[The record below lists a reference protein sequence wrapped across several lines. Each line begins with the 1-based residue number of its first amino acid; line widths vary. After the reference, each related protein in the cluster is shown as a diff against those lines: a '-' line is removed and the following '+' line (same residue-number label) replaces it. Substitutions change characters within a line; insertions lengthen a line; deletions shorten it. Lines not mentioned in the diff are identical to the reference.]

1 MKPLTFT
8 ADRNR
13 RNLGLTLVGV
23 AAIVGWAAI
32 SNTETQAQS
41 RVSRPNEYTGYATKS
56 YDGYQRSSFYIAVRD
71 QTRLAVDLYRP
82 TNKGEIATEKLP
94 VIWMHSPYNRRS
106 RGNGEAAFLY
116 PGYAG
121 QLVPYGYNVA
131 VVDFRG
137 LYASFGKNA
146 GFNRGEWM
154 DAARMDAY
162 DVTEWFAK
170 QAWSSGNI
178 GMWGCSATGGSEIQA
193 ATTAPPSLKAIFPM
207 STEFD
212 AYPFQRAGGVAPP
225 EGVRGGTAAPETTI
239 ANRDRTAVAVD
250 GADGPALL
258 QAALAQHAS
267 NVDSMGEVPFRDSL
281 SNTLGVTWWM
291 KSSPYTY
298 IDTIRKSAVGIYAA
312 ANWDEAGTKAGAF
325 AMFRNLN
332 AKLVVGPEA
341 HCDWN
346 DVKANA
352 GFEIVTEELRF
363 FDYWLKGVKN
373 GVMEE
378 PRVTYYTYNAPE
390 GKAWR
395 RASTWPLPN
404 EVRTPCYL
412 GEKTLSRTKP
422 AAGSETVA
430 FNTILAPAVSTIGPK
445 ETPGQN
451 TLAYLTPPLTDDL
464 EVTGHPVMNLW
475 MSANAADA
483 DILARIEDVAPDGT
497 SRTYNM
503 HGQFRASRRPLAKAP
518 YDNLGLPWHSHKA
531 ADARPLTPGTP
542 SEIVFDMLP
551 MSYIFKAGHQLR
563 LVLVFSDPKAPS
575 KPDASTMVTVLR
587 GPDRGSFITLPVI
600 PAGATRETR

>member
-1 MKPLTFT
+1 MLTF
-8 ADRNR
+8 
-13 RNLGLTLVGV
+13 VGV
-23 AAIVGWAAI
+23 VAIVGAARAFLPRVH
-32 SNTETQAQS
+32 AQD
-41 RVSRPNEYTGYATKS
+41 RVSRPNEYAGYATKA
-56 YDGYQRSSFYIAVRD
+56 YDGHQRSSFYVAMRD
-71 QTRLAVDLYRP
+71 GTRLAVDLYRP
-82 TNKGEIATEKLP
+82 TKNGTVAAEKLP

-116 PGYAG
+116 PGYAA

-137 LYASFGKNA
+137 LYASYGRNA

-170 QAWSSGNI
+170 QPWSSGNI
-178 GMWGCSATGGSEIQA
+178 GMWGCSATGGSQIQA
-193 ATTAPPSLKAIFPM
+193 ATTAPPSLKAIFAM

-225 EGVRGGTAAPETTI
+225 DGVRGGTAAPETTV
-239 ANRDRTAVAVD
+239 AQRDRTAVPVD

-258 QAALAQHAS
+258 QDALAAHAA

-298 IDTIRKSAVGIYAA
+298 IETLRKSGIGIYAA

-325 AMFRNLN
+325 ALSRNLG

-346 DVKANA
+346 DVKANS
-352 GFEIVTEELRF
+352 GFDIVTEELRF
-363 FDYWLKGVKN
+363 FDYWLKGVRN
-373 GVMEE
+373 GVMDE

-390 GKAWR
+390 GTAWR
-395 RASTWPLPN
+395 RAPTWPLPS
-404 EVRTPCYL
+404 EARTAFYL
-412 GEKTLSRTKP
+412 DEGALSRTKP
-422 AAGSETVA
+422 AAGHDTVA
-430 FNTILAPAVSTIGPK
+430 LNTILAPAVSTIGPK

-451 TLAYLTPPLTDDL
+451 TLAYLTPPLTTDL

-475 MSANAADA
+475 MAANAPDA
-483 DILARIEDVAPDGT
+483 DVIARIEDVAPDG
-497 SRTYNM
+497 SARTYSM
-503 HGQFRASRRPLAKAP
+503 HGQFRASRRALARAP

-542 SEIVFDMLP
+542 SELVFDLLP
-551 MSYIFKAGHQLR
+551 MSYIFKAGHRVR
-563 LVLVFSDPKAPS
+563 LVLIFSDPRTPA
-575 KPDASTMVTVLR
+575 KPDPATRVTVFR
-587 GPDRGSFITLPVI
+587 GPDRGSFVTLPVI
-600 PAGATRETR
+600 AAGAARETR